1 MASEE
6 EYQTVARERDTL
18 LIEDYAL
25 QHGFVQLPNIVL
37 WASNLSADGKILYAV
52 LLGYAWQE
60 GRCFPGYARL
70 CLDLGA
76 SENKV
81 RRYMREL
88 EDMGLVRQKRR
99 GLGLTNIYTLAS
111 LRTSKIEVLDHHK
124 TKVLEGANLEV
135 LEPPKLRGKNT
146 QSEKDPEKHTPPV
159 APQRGARSTRRRRA
173 EPPDP
178 ARFTTGA
185 YGVCPQC
192 GCNPCDEECPSLLK
206 PAATSAAIETPAVAR
221 RRAPAK

>member
-88 EDMGLVRQKRR
+88 EDLGLVRQKRR

-146 QSEKDPEKHTPPV
+146 QNEEDSVKHTPPV

-185 YGVCPQC
+185 YAVCAAC
-192 GCNPCDEECPSLLK
+192 GCNPCDEDCPTLQ
-206 PAATSAAIETPAVAR
+206 ATAVSAVRDVPTPRA
-221 RRAPAK
+221 RRAPVK